1 MVPREVQSRH
11 CAWENSFVNH
21 DLLSYFFDYN
31 KCNAWELVERP
42 GWNEGDLFPQLDLH
56 RPPER
61 EDCLLKLDQRANN
74 YQLKSSSLNYIL
86 TSTSIRNMDWDVKN
100 VSRMISFDLDT

>member
-1 MVPREVQSRH
+1 MSWSKPVVPREVQSRH

-61 EDCLLKLDQRANN
+61 EDCLLRLDQRANN
-74 YQLKSSSLNYIL
+74 YQLKNSSLYFIL
-86 TSTSIRNMDWDVKN
+86 TSTSIRNMDLK
-100 VSRMISFDLDT
+100 MFHG